1 MSQYIN
7 FDEDDVVIG
16 AGAWVNKMSGG
27 LISLWQRPYRSLIAR
42 MMVNVWVCT
51 PDVDKIQRV
60 VACGNFVRPP
70 QYTRSSRAA
79 ALKLAPVKRCL
90 ALVEATANITSLPR

>member
-7 FDEDDVVIG
+7 FDEDDIVIG

-27 LISLWQRPYRSLIAR
+27 LISIWQRPYRSLVAKL
-42 MMVNVWVCT
+42 MVNVWACT
-51 PDVDKIQRV
+51 PDVEKIQRV

-70 QYTRSSRAA
+70 PSHPQIEYTSLGAA
-79 ALKLAPVKRCL
+79 ALQLAPVK
-90 ALVEATANITSLPR
+90 I